1 MSLSTNNSS
10 NWLPSVFNELFN
22 DNFMMP
28 RTVSSTSPAINVIEN
43 KNSYV
48 VELAAPGMTREDF
61 KVKLNEDKNL
71 EIEIEKK
78 VAETNEDTRIET
90 GRYLRREF
98 SYTKYRQT
106 LILPEDVKHEE
117 ITAQVENGVLTITVP
132 RILPEEIKR
141 EVKEITI
148 A

>member
-1 MSLSTNNSS
+1 MTLSTNNSS

-78 VAETNEDTRIET
+78 VAETNEDTKTET

>member
-1 MSLSTNNSS
+1 MTLSTNNSS

-78 VAETNEDTRIET
+78 VAESNEDTQA

>member
-78 VAETNEDTRIET
+78 VAESNEDTQA

>member
-78 VAETNEDTRIET
+78 VVETNEDPKTET